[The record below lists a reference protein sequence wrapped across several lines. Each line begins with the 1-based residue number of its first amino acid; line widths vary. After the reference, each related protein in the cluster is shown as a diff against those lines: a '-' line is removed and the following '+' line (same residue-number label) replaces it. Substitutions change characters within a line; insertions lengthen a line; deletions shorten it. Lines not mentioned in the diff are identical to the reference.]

1 MKQFK
6 TVAIFTFSSEYI
18 VLQHLLEQE
27 GLLFFKKMRRL
38 YMFYLSIVMPLEAY
52 D

>member
-18 VLQHLLEQE
+18 VLQYLLEQE
-27 GLLFFKKMRRL
+27 GLFF
-38 YMFYLSIVMPLEAY
+38 
-52 D
+52 

>member
-18 VLQHLLEQE
+18 VLQYLLEQE
-27 GLLFFKKMRRL
+27 ALFF
-38 YMFYLSIVMPLEAY
+38 
-52 D
+52 